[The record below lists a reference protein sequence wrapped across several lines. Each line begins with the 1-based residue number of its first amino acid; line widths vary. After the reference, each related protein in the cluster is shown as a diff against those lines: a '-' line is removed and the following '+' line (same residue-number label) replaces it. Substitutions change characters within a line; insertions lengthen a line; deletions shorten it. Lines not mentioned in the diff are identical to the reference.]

1 MSWEPVYRLVKQ
13 VPRGRVTTYGALARA
28 LKLRGGARA
37 AGYAMAACPRGRGIP
52 WHRMVGAGGK
62 IRLPEPAGALQ
73 RRLLEA
79 EGVEGPRSF
88 DGLRALWVEASESE
102 AQDGGHEEAAQAE
115 QLSGSGFRLGRLVR
129 RGGDTGTTCRFHW
142 RWRLE

>member
-79 EGVEGPRSF
+79 EGVEVHGVSMDYERYGWKPR
-88 DGLRALWVEASESE
+88 RVKRKM
-102 AQDGGHEEAAQAE
+102 AATKK
-115 QLSGSGFRLGRLVR
+115 R
-129 RGGDTGTTCRFHW
+129 RR
-142 RWRLE
+142 RSS